1 MTPIKW
7 RAPKTTKRGDNLKL
21 SDQWEILNEARDRV
35 PVPVKSLPA
44 MLGLEL
50 RAAFLNSGISG
61 MLEKKDDSFLLTV
74 NATDPDTRQRFTL
87 AHELGH
93 YMLHRHL
100 VGDGLDDDRAY
111 RSTEVGKY
119 HNTLIG
125 PKEETEANKF
135 AANLLM
141 PREAINRERI
151 RLNDNVSDMARLF
164 GVSEHAM
171 SIRMGVPYDG

>member
-1 MTPIKW
+1 M
-7 RAPKTTKRGDNLKL
+7 KL
-21 SDQWEILNEARDRV
+21 SDQWEILNDVRRTL
-35 PVPVKSLPA
+35 PVPVKRLPA
-44 MLGLEL
+44 MLGIKLHP
-50 RAAFLNSGISG
+50 AFLGDGISG
-61 MLEKKDDSFLLTV
+61 MLEKSGDTFLLTV
-74 NATDPDTRQRFTL
+74 NATEPDTRQRFTL

-125 PKEETEANKF
+125 PREETEANRF

-141 PREAINRERI
+141 PREAIKREWAK
-151 RLNDNVSDMARLF
+151 DGMTVHQMAQMF
-164 GVSEHAM
+164 GVSEHSM
-171 SIRMGVPYDG
+171 SIRVGVPYGG

>member
-1 MTPIKW
+1 M
-7 RAPKTTKRGDNLKL
+7 KL
-21 SDQWEILNEARDRV
+21 SDQWEILNEARKSL
-35 PVPVKSLPA
+35 PVPVTALPA
-44 MLGLEL
+44 MLGVKL
-50 RAAFLNSGISG
+50 RSAFLAGGISG
-61 MLEKKDDSFLLTV
+61 MLERSGETFLLTI

-87 AHELGH
+87 AHEIGH

-125 PKEETEANKF
+125 PKEEREANKF

-141 PREAINRERI
+141 PREAINREKAK
-151 RLNDNVSDMARLF
+151 DGATVSQMAMLF

-171 SIRMGVPYDG
+171 SIRMGVPYVG

>member
-1 MTPIKW
+1 M
-7 RAPKTTKRGDNLKL
+7 NL
-21 SDQWEILNEARDRV
+21 SEQWDVLTEARNSI
-35 PVPVKSLPA
+35 PVPVLSLPA
-44 MLGLEL
+44 PLGLKF
-50 RAAFLNSGISG
+50 RQAFLGGDVSG
-61 MLEKKDDSFLLTV
+61 MLEKAENTFLLTV
-74 NATDPDTRQRFTL
+74 NALDPYTRQRFTV

-100 VGDGLDDDRAY
+100 VGDGIDDDRAY

-141 PREAINRERI
+141 PRDAINRERA
-151 RLNDNVSDMARLF
+151 RLNDDVGAMAGLFEVSR
-164 GVSEHAM
+164 HAM
-171 SIRMGVPYDG
+171 SIRMGVPLTG

>member
-1 MTPIKW
+1 M
-7 RAPKTTKRGDNLKL
+7 KL
-21 SDQWEILNEARDRV
+21 SDQWEILNEARESV
-35 PVPVKSLPA
+35 PVAVKSLPA
-44 MLGLEL
+44 MLGIKL
-50 RAAFLNSGISG
+50 RGAFLGSGISG
-61 MLEKKDDSFLLTV
+61 MLERSGETFLLTV

-87 AHELGH
+87 AHEIGH

-125 PKEETEANKF
+125 PKEEREANKF
-135 AANLLM
+135 AASLLM
-141 PREAINRERI
+141 PIDAIRRERVK
-151 RLNDNVSDMARLF
+151 LGDDVQAMASLF

-171 SIRMGVPYDG
+171 SIRMGVPYSG

>member
-1 MTPIKW
+1 M
-7 RAPKTTKRGDNLKL
+7 KL
-21 SDQWEILNEARDRV
+21 SDQWEILNDARESV
-35 PVPVKSLPA
+35 PVPVKSIPA
-44 MLGLEL
+44 MLGLKL
-50 RAAFLNSGISG
+50 RAAFLGSGISG
-61 MLEKKDDSFLLTV
+61 MLEKKGDSFLLTV

-141 PREAINRERI
+141 PREAINRERV
-151 RLNDNVSDMARLF
+151 RLNDDVSEMARLF

-171 SIRMGVPYDG
+171 SIRMGIPYGG

>member
-1 MTPIKW
+1 M
-7 RAPKTTKRGDNLKL
+7 KL
-21 SDQWEILNEARDRV
+21 SDQWEVLNDAREV
-35 PVPVKSLPA
+35 LPVPVRSLPA
-44 MLGLEL
+44 RLGIEL
-50 RAAFLNSGISG
+50 KAAFLTTGISG
-61 MLEKKDDSFLLTV
+61 MLEKSGESFLLTV
-74 NATDPDTRQRFTL
+74 NASDPDTRQRFTI

-125 PKEETEANKF
+125 PKEEREANKF

-141 PREAINRERI
+141 PREAITREKEK
-151 RLNDNVSDMARLF
+151 VGATVASMATLF

-171 SIRMGVPYDG
+171 SIRMGVPYGG

>member
-1 MTPIKW
+1 M
-7 RAPKTTKRGDNLKL
+7 NL
-21 SDQWEILNEARDRV
+21 SDQWDILSAARRTI
-35 PVPVKSLPA
+35 PVPVTSLPA
-44 MLGLEL
+44 RLGIGLKS
-50 RAAFLNSGISG
+50 AFLPAGISG
-61 MLEKKDDSFLLTV
+61 MLERDRGSFLVTI
-74 NATDPDTRQRFTL
+74 NALDPDTRQRFTL

-111 RSTEVGKY
+111 RSTEAGKY

-141 PREAINRERI
+141 PREAIMRERD
-151 RLNDNVSDMARLF
+151 RLGDNVVEMARLF
-164 GVSEHAM
+164 GVSEQAM
-171 SIRMGVPYDG
+171 SIRLGQPYS

>member
-1 MTPIKW
+1 M
-7 RAPKTTKRGDNLKL
+7 NL
-21 SDQWEILNEARDRV
+21 SYQWDVLTAARRTL
-35 PVPVKSLPA
+35 PVPVESLPA
-44 MLGLEL
+44 MLGIKMKT
-50 RAAFLNSGISG
+50 AFLQSGISG
-61 MLEKKDDSFLLTV
+61 MLERDGDSFLVTI
-74 NATDPDTRQRFTL
+74 NAADPDTRQRFTL

-111 RSTEVGKY
+111 RSTEIGKY

-141 PREAINRERI
+141 PRDAIARQRD
-151 RLNDNVSDMARLF
+151 RLASDVLQMANLF

-171 SIRMGVPYDG
+171 SIRLGVPYARA

>member
-1 MTPIKW
+1 M
-7 RAPKTTKRGDNLKL
+7 NLA
-21 SDQWEILNEARDRV
+21 DQWDILTEARKTL
-35 PVPVKSLPA
+35 PVPVESIPA
-44 MLGLEL
+44 KLGVRL
-50 RAAFLNSGISG
+50 RTAFLSSGISG
-61 MLEKKDDSFLLTV
+61 MLEKDGSGFLITI

-111 RSTEVGKY
+111 RSTELGKY

-141 PREAINRERI
+141 PREAIIRERE
-151 RLNDNVSDMARLF
+151 RLRNNLAAMANLF

-171 SIRMGVPYDG
+171 SIRLGKPYSMPL

>member
-1 MTPIKW
+1 M
-7 RAPKTTKRGDNLKL
+7 KL
-21 SDQWEILNEARDRV
+21 SDQWEILNKARESV
-35 PVPVKSLPA
+35 PVPVKTLPS
-44 MLGLEL
+44 MLGIKLHS
-50 RAAFLNSGISG
+50 AFLVPGISG
-61 MLEKKDDSFLLTV
+61 MLEKSGDTFLLTV
-74 NATDPDTRQRFTL
+74 NATDTDTRQRFTL
-87 AHELGH
+87 AHEIGH

-125 PKEETEANKF
+125 PKEEREANKF

-141 PREAINRERI
+141 PREAINRERAK
-151 RLNDNVSDMARLF
+151 DGMTVPQMARLF

-171 SIRMGVPYDG
+171 SIRMGVPYNG

>member
-1 MTPIKW
+1 M
-7 RAPKTTKRGDNLKL
+7 KL
-21 SDQWEILNEARDRV
+21 SDQWEILNDAREHL

-44 MLGLEL
+44 RLGIKL
-50 RAAFLNSGISG
+50 RAAFLGSGISG
-61 MLEKKDDSFLLTV
+61 MLEKSGDSFLLTV
-74 NATDPDTRQRFTL
+74 NATDSDTRQRFTL

-100 VGDGLDDDRAY
+100 VGDGLDDDMAY

-125 PKEETEANKF
+125 PKEEREANKF

-141 PREAINRERI
+141 PRDAINRERI
-151 RLNDNVSDMARLF
+151 RLHDSVAEMAQLF

-171 SIRMGVPYDG
+171 SIRMSVPYIG

>member
-1 MTPIKW
+1 M
-7 RAPKTTKRGDNLKL
+7 KL
-21 SDQWEILNEARDRV
+21 SDQWEILNETRNSV
-35 PVPVKSLPA
+35 PVPIMSLPA
-44 MLGLEL
+44 QLGVKLNK
-50 RAAFLNSGISG
+50 AFLSQGISG
-61 MLEKKDDSFLLTV
+61 MLEKQGSSFLVTV

-111 RSTEVGKY
+111 RSTDVGKY

-141 PREAINRERI
+141 PRAAIDREWEKPDATI
-151 RLNDNVSDMARLF
+151 SHMANLF

-171 SIRMGVPYDG
+171 SIRLGVAF

>member
-1 MTPIKW
+1 M
-7 RAPKTTKRGDNLKL
+7 NL
-21 SDQWEILNEARDRV
+21 SDQWDVLTEARRTL

-44 MLGLEL
+44 MLGIKMKP
-50 RAAFLNSGISG
+50 AFLPSGISG
-61 MLEKKDDSFLLTV
+61 MLEKNGESFLVTI
-74 NATDPDTRQRFTL
+74 NAADPDTRQRFTL

-100 VGDGLDDDRAY
+100 IGDGLDDDRAY

-141 PREAINRERI
+141 PREAIARERE
-151 RLNDNVSDMARLF
+151 RLGNDVSKMANLF

-171 SIRMGVPYDG
+171 SIRLGVPYPRA

>member
-1 MTPIKW
+1 M
-7 RAPKTTKRGDNLKL
+7 KL
-21 SDQWEILNEARDRV
+21 SDQWEILNDARLSL
-35 PVPVKSLPA
+35 PVPVMSLPA
-44 MLGLEL
+44 MLGIKL
-50 RAAFLNSGISG
+50 RAAFLGSGISG
-61 MLEKKDDSFLLTV
+61 MLEKSGDSFLLTI

-87 AHELGH
+87 AHEIGH

-125 PKEETEANKF
+125 PKEEREANKF

-141 PREAINRERI
+141 PRDAINREWAKDDI
-151 RLNDNVSDMARLF
+151 TVSQMSRLF

-171 SIRMGVPYDG
+171 SIRVGVPYGG

>member
-1 MTPIKW
+1 M
-7 RAPKTTKRGDNLKL
+7 KL
-21 SDQWEILNEARDRV
+21 SEQWEILNDVRLSL

-44 MLGLEL
+44 MLGVKLK
-50 RAAFLNSGISG
+50 AAFLTDGISG
-61 MLEKKDDSFLLTV
+61 MLEKSGDTFLITV
-74 NATDPDTRQRFTL
+74 NASDPDTRLRFTM

-100 VGDGLDDDRAY
+100 VGTGIDDDRAY

-125 PKEETEANKF
+125 PKEEREANKF

-141 PREAINRERI
+141 PRNAINRERAKEGAT
-151 RLNDNVSDMARLF
+151 VKTMARLF

-171 SIRMGVPYDG
+171 SIRMGVPYAG

>member
-1 MTPIKW
+1 M
-7 RAPKTTKRGDNLKL
+7 NL
-21 SDQWEILNEARDRV
+21 SDQWDALTEARKAI
-35 PVPVKSLPA
+35 PVPVRSLPA
-44 MLGLEL
+44 MLGIKMK
-50 RAAFLNSGISG
+50 AAFLPTGISG
-61 MLEKKDDSFLLTV
+61 MLEKSGDSFLV
-74 NATDPDTRQRFTL
+74 SINAADPDTRQRFTM

-111 RSTEVGKY
+111 RSTGVGKY

-141 PREAINRERI
+141 PREAITRERSKFA
-151 RLNDNVSDMARLF
+151 DDVSKMAQLF

-171 SIRMGVPYDG
+171 SIRLGKPYL